1 MRFLLAWFW
10 MGLILA
16 SIFWYAFLLF
26 YVGIK
31 GGTEII
37 SLGRNLSQRPE
48 SKDGPE
54 PGDP

>member
-1 MRFLLAWFW
+1 MRVLLAWFW

-31 GGTEII
+31 GGAEIL
-37 SLGRNLSQRPE
+37 SLGRALSQRPE
-48 SKDGPE
+48 SNDAPKRNSP
-54 PGDP
+54 

>member
-1 MRFLLAWFW
+1 MDVLLAWFW

-37 SLGRNLSQRPE
+37 ALRRNLSER
-48 SKDGPE
+48 
-54 PGDP
+54 PGDKDPTDSRAP

>member
-1 MRFLLAWFW
+1 MRTVLAWSW

-31 GGTEII
+31 GGAEII
-37 SLGRNLSQRPE
+37 SLGRNLSRRPE
-48 SKDGPE
+48 SKDAPTQS
-54 PGDP
+54 DP

>member
-10 MGLILA
+10 MCLILA
-16 SIFWYAFLLF
+16 SILWYAFLLF

-37 SLGRNLSQRPE
+37 SLGKNLSRRPE
-48 SKDGPE
+48 GKDD
-54 PGDP
+54 PGTCAP

>member
-10 MGLILA
+10 MCLILA
-16 SIFWYAFLLF
+16 SILWYAFLLF

-37 SLGRNLSQRPE
+37 SLGKDLSRRPE
-48 SKDGPE
+48 GKDGPGTHT
-54 PGDP
+54 P

>member
-1 MRFLLAWFW
+1 MKFLLAWFW

-16 SIFWYAFLLF
+16 SVVWYAFLLF

-37 SLGRNLSQRPE
+37 ALGKNLSHRPE
-48 SKDGPE
+48 GKDGPGTCA
-54 PGDP
+54 P